1 MNFQLGEAATQLQEI
16 VISAGE
22 NPAYEILRKVV
33 RNKSKN
39 DKRKLT
45 AYEYDTYTK
54 IEIDVDNITDK
65 FRERK
70 IIKKITQVL
79 DSVERLAGEDGKPI

>member
-1 MNFQLGEAATQLQEI
+1 MSYIGYKVKKKFITKGITQVINFQIEEDITNLQE
-16 VISAGE
+16 VVFVAGE
-22 NPAYEILRKVV
+22 NPAFEVLRNVV

-54 IEIDVDNITDK
+54 IEIDVDQP
-65 FRERK
+65 FR
-70 IIKKITQVL
+70 
-79 DSVERLAGEDGKPI
+79 